1 MSKPVLLVN
10 SVTFAIK
17 GQELL
22 KKQGIPSRIIRNADF
37 KALGGCSYAI
47 MPFGSLQIAKNILIQ
62 GGIKDIRVAQAE
74 VMP

>member
-22 KKQGIPSRIIRNADF
+22 KKHGISSRIIRNSEF
-37 KALGGCSYAI
+37 KAIGGCGYGIA
-47 MPFGSLQIAKNILIQ
+47 PFSDPLIAQNIPMR
-62 GGIKDIRVAQAE
+62 GGVKVIRIVQAE
-74 VMP
+74 VPL